1 MRIKIILPI
10 VAATAL
16 MLAQSG
22 LAETLD
28 FGADLPRAGWT
39 IVSFP
44 GIPPASFKASNAST
58 LEISTDAS
66 AGLLWR
72 PFKQHVSKP
81 YRAQWSW
88 RADEGVAATDLT
100 KRGADDRVLGV
111 YFVFGEAAD
120 AAKGPLSLLGSSSV
134 TALVYV
140 FGGDKPRGTVLSSP
154 HMGSRGRFMVL
165 RPAEARKGIWFDEN
179 VDLPEDYVRAFARMP
194 PLLLAV
200 AISSDSDDTGAR
212 NRAKLRDLT
221 IGK

>member
-1 MRIKIILPI
+1 MRIEVIRAI

-16 MLAQSG
+16 TLAQSSM
-22 LAETLD
+22 AETLD

-44 GIPPASFKASNAST
+44 GIPPASFKASKAST

-88 RADEGVAATDLT
+88 RADQGVAATDLT

-120 AAKGPLSLLGSSSV
+120 AAKGPLSLLSSSSV

-140 FGGDKPRGTVLSSP
+140 FGGDKPRGSVLSSP

-179 VDLPEDYVRAFARMP
+179 VDLPEDYVRAFARTP